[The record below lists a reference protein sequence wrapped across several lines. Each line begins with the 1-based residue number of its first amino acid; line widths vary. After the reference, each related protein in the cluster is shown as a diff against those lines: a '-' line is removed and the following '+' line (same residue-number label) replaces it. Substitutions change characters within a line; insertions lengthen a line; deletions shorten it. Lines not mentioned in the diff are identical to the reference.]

1 MAIPSKA
8 MPVVLTPNLS
18 ILIQKK
24 CGEMGGSKKF
34 LGSEEDAA
42 RKNGRK
48 PTRFDHNT
56 YPVDKATLDRYEGIK
71 KWNGKCD
78 NPSGIDVEKS
88 SQGCRGCYIS
98 K

>member
-1 MAIPSKA
+1 MLIPVAIPSKA
-8 MPVVLTPNLS
+8 MPAVLTPNPT

-24 CGEMGGSKKF
+24 CGEMDGSKKF
-34 LGSEEDAA
+34 LGSKEDAA

-56 YPVDKATLDRYEGIK
+56 YPVDKATLDRYEVIK

-88 SQGCRGCYIS
+88 LQGC
-98 K
+98 